1 MELFLG
7 FTSTT
12 IPMKPNI
19 SPQTCLKVIF
29 SLSQKNAI
37 NIVIKAVEE
46 LRIASIFESDP
57 IEATEKRIKGIAVLV
72 RLKIRIYLKLF
83 IKSFRSFG
91 LIKRGRNTNDAS
103 ARRNWTKNIA
113 PSSGVAILMN
123 INALPHIAPRKINND
138 QYLNSI
144 NKKTLKN

>member
-1 MELFLG
+1 M
-7 FTSTT
+7 
-12 IPMKPNI
+12 
-19 SPQTCLKVIF
+19 
-29 SLSQKNAI
+29 
-37 NIVIKAVEE
+37 VIKAVEE

-57 IEATEKRIKGIAVLV
+57 LEASEKRIKGIAVLV
-72 RLKIRIYLKLF
+72 KLKIRIYLKLF

-91 LIKRGRNTNDAS
+91 LIKSGRNTNDAR
-103 ARRNWTKNIA
+103 ARRNWTKNTA